1 MPTTATKNGYEISLA
16 NLTVLSRA
24 NKLMRTNGVAGGVA
38 ENGSSKY
45 GTISG
50 TNATNDTATEN

>member
-1 MPTTATKNGYEISLA
+1 
-16 NLTVLSRA
+16 
-24 NKLMRTNGVAGGVA
+24 MRTNGVAGGVA